1 MSAEVPAVLGS
12 YVIEREL
19 GRGGMGAVY
28 IGVHQVLGRR
38 AAIKVLL
45 PALSQR
51 DDLVQRFFTEARAI
65 TAIQHA
71 SIVDVYDFG
80 TAADGSAYIVME
92 YLEGES
98 LAARLRTRGR
108 LPIPQA
114 LAIARQIATGLAAAH
129 AVGVIHRDLKPDNIF
144 LVPDPEVIGGE
155 RAKLL
160 DFGVAKLVAADSTS
174 VKTMTGMLLG
184 TPQYM
189 SPEQCEGA
197 REVDHRSDLYS
208 LGCTLFQMVCGRL
221 PFVSA
226 GIGGVIGM
234 HLHMPPPKLRTYAP
248 HASAA
253 LEAIVDR
260 LLAKDPQDR
269 PATATEVAAALANP
283 EAAVVSAAEEVA
295 TLPAIDGTEATLATR
310 VSSQG
315 GAKPEP
321 EPTPRDAGGGNP
333 ATLERV
339 ALSPDAAPAVAPR
352 HGGRWL
358 ASAVAIVGI
367 AAVTVI
373 AMAVL
378 RDDPAPQPSLATVA
392 DGGGD
397 AVTTVPIVRTV
408 PTVPA

>member
-333 ATLERV
+333 ATRERV
-339 ALSPDAAPAVAPR
+339 ALS
-352 HGGRWL
+352 
-358 ASAVAIVGI
+358 
-367 AAVTVI
+367 
-373 AMAVL
+373 
-378 RDDPAPQPSLATVA
+378 
-392 DGGGD
+392 
-397 AVTTVPIVRTV
+397 
-408 PTVPA
+408 